1 MGAEFKIEG
10 MGDLLD
16 EVERMAT
23 APAKIENAALKA
35 AAQPIL
41 EESQRNLE
49 KESPHHLGKTS
60 FKKSSVDTGKLKD
73 SGEVSNVKKDKYGG
87 QYVKIQYTD
96 PVAHLVEEGHG
107 GPSPAPAHPFLRP
120 AFEAKKDEAAA
131 ILTDELKEAL
141 K

>member
-107 GPSPAPAHPFLRP
+107 GRHQHQRIRSCARR
-120 AFEAKKDEAAA
+120 
-131 ILTDELKEAL
+131 LKQRKMKQRQSL
-141 K
+141 LMS